1 MEQAIYKNNIQLFE
15 TLLHKNKY
23 ENKYELIEKII
34 VSEPEQ
40 KTSDFKKEFYFN
52 LYDIDSRKSMIDLVV
67 DYNEIKN
74 AFLDINP
81 PITIINQNKNDTVE
95 NMMIKIDYPK
105 DPQSDNF
112 KIHNTKQI
120 YILASAL
127 SDSIKDHERSKYMNQ
142 LTLRIYVLK
151 PQNNEA
157 KDIFSKIIL
166 NNIIVGQKKPVLNL
180 FSEFFLNYVSILDDS
195 ENLIKI
201 KLMNF
206 ILESVMESKDQ
217 RFMLNDYL
225 LFQRILSLIPPYDG
239 LLKFIVYA
247 CLKVDETD
255 HKAHWYFYLLIKQI
269 LEHPNRP
276 KQIHT
281 EIIDCFYLSVIYMYM
296 YVSFHSK
303 KDLKQKYG
311 YFRVL
316 NRLLLTTITSNPD
329 IIQVIKFVS
338 DLELS
343 INDLQLDYPA
353 QTIAT
358 FYVLDFSDYEKPIKK
373 KLFERKEF
381 KNTFGRQPPK
391 KNKKNKK
398 NVSKKPPSGS
408 VDKYNSYGFFNIYLP
423 HDQNNYAIQMASKI
437 GDHRFLRF
445 LIELRN
451 QNPYIDPT
459 CDQTNIPLV
468 NVIDGIQRIT
478 VDRIET
484 SDDID
489 YWKCLKILMKHGNVS
504 IPVEYQELLNPNT
517 MIENENID
525 Q

>member
-1 MEQAIYKNNIQLFE
+1 
-15 TLLHKNKY
+15 
-23 ENKYELIEKII
+23 
-34 VSEPEQ
+34 
-40 KTSDFKKEFYFN
+40 
-52 LYDIDSRKSMIDLVV
+52 MIDLVV
-67 DYNEIKN
+67 DYNEIQN
-74 AFLDINP
+74 AYSDINP
-81 PITIINQNKNDTVE
+81 FVTTNKNKNDVLE
-95 NMMIKIDYPK
+95 NSRININYRK
-105 DPQSDNF
+105 DPQSDKF
-112 KIHNTKQI
+112 KKHNTDQI
-120 YILASAL
+120 YTLVDNL
-127 SDSIKDHERSKYMNQ
+127 SDSLEDHERSKYMNQ
-142 LTLRIYVLK
+142 LALRIYVLK

-157 KDIFSKIIL
+157 KNIFSQIIL

-180 FSEFFLNYVSILDDS
+180 FSDFFLTYVSILDDP

-201 KLMNF
+201 NLMNS
-206 ILESVMESKDQ
+206 ILESVMESKNQ

-239 LLKFIVYA
+239 LLYYIFLA

-269 LEHPNRP
+269 LEHPKRP
-276 KQIHT
+276 KQIHR
-281 EIIDCFYLSVIYMYM
+281 EIIACFYLSVIYMYV
-296 YVSFHSK
+296 YFHSK
-303 KDLKQKYG
+303 KDLKQNYG

-329 IIQVIKFVS
+329 IIQVINFS
-338 DLELS
+338 DFEMS
-343 INDLQLDYPA
+343 INDLKLDYSA

-358 FYVLDFSDYEKPIKK
+358 FYLFLDFSDYEKPILK
-373 KLFERKEF
+373 KLFEHKEF
-381 KNTFGRQPPK
+381 KNTFGRRPSK
-391 KNKKNKK
+391 KNKKNAFG
-398 NVSKKPPSGS
+398 KPPSGS
-408 VDKYNSYGFFNIYLP
+408 VEKYNSYGFFNVYLP
-423 HDQNNYAIQMASKI
+423 HDKNNYAIQMASKI

-459 CDQTNIPLV
+459 CDHTNIPLV
-468 NVIDGIQRIT
+468 NVIDGIRTIT
-478 VDRIET
+478 DQIET

-504 IPVEYQELLNPNT
+504 ITVEYQELLNSNT

>member
-1 MEQAIYKNNIQLFE
+1 MEQAIYKNDIQLFE
-15 TLLHKNKY
+15 TLLNKKKYNKY
-23 ENKYELIEKII
+23 NLIEQII

-40 KTSDFKKEFYFN
+40 GTSDFNKEIYFN

-67 DYNEIKN
+67 DYNEIQN
-74 AFLDINP
+74 AFLDISP
-81 PITIINQNKNDTVE
+81 SITTNQNKNVALE
-95 NMMIKIDYPK
+95 NSIIQINYPK
-105 DPQSDNF
+105 DPESDNF
-112 KIHNTKQI
+112 KKHNTEQI
-120 YILASAL
+120 YILASHL
-127 SDSIKDHERSKYMNQ
+127 SHSLEDHERSKYMNQ
-142 LTLRIYVLK
+142 LALRIYVLK

-157 KDIFSKIIL
+157 KDIFSNIL
-166 NNIIVGQKKPVLNL
+166 NIIVGQKKPVLNL
-180 FSEFFLNYVSILDDS
+180 FSEFFLNYVSILDDP

-201 KLMNF
+201 KLMNS

-239 LLKFIVYA
+239 LLYYIVSA

-269 LEHPNRP
+269 LEHPKRP
-276 KQIHT
+276 KQIHR
-281 EIIDCFYLSVIYMYM
+281 EIIACFYLSVIYMYV
-296 YVSFHSK
+296 YFHSEK
-303 KDLKQKYG
+303 EFSKQNYG

-316 NRLLLTTITSNPD
+316 NRLLLTTITSTN
-329 IIQVIKFVS
+329 IIRVIKIS
-338 DLELS
+338 DFEMSINELELDYS
-343 INDLQLDYPA
+343 VDEITDFYLIN
-353 QTIAT
+353 
-358 FYVLDFSDYEKPIKK
+358 FSDYEKPILNKLLKHKK
-373 KLFERKEF
+373 FI
-381 KNTFGRQPPK
+381 NTFGRRPSK
-391 KNKKNKK
+391 NNKK
-398 NVSKKPPSGS
+398 SAAKPPRSPKGS
-408 VDKYNSYGFFNIYLP
+408 VEKYKSYGFFNIYLP

-437 GDHRFLRF
+437 GDHRFLHF

-468 NVIDGIQRIT
+468 NVIDGIRRIT
-478 VDRIET
+478 DDRIET
-484 SDDID
+484 SSDID
-489 YWKCLKILMKHGNVS
+489 YLKCLEILTEHGNVS

>member
-1 MEQAIYKNNIQLFE
+1 MKQAIYKNDIQLFK
-15 TLLHKNKY
+15 TFLNKK
-23 ENKYELIEKII
+23 KYDDRLIEQII

-40 KTSDFKKEFYFN
+40 GTPDFNKEIYFN

-67 DYNEIKN
+67 DYNEIQN
-74 AFLDINP
+74 AYSDINP
-81 PITIINQNKNDTVE
+81 FVTTNKNKNDALE
-95 NMMIKIDYPK
+95 NSRINIKYPK
-105 DPQSDNF
+105 DPQSDEF
-112 KIHNTKQI
+112 KEHNTDQI
-120 YILASAL
+120 YILAHNL
-127 SDSIKDHERSKYMNQ
+127 SDSLEDHERSKYMNQ
-142 LTLRIYVLK
+142 LALRIYVLK

-180 FSEFFLNYVSILDDS
+180 FSDFFLTYVSILDDP

-201 KLMNF
+201 NLMNS

-239 LLKFIVYA
+239 LLYYIFLA

-269 LEHPNRP
+269 LEHPKRT
-276 KQIHT
+276 KQIHR
-281 EIIDCFYLSVIYMYM
+281 EIIACFYLSVIYMYV
-296 YVSFHSK
+296 YFHSK
-303 KDLKQKYG
+303 KDLKQNYG

-329 IIQVIKFVS
+329 IIQVINVS
-338 DLELS
+338 DFEMS
-343 INDLQLDYPA
+343 INDLNLDYSA
-353 QTIAT
+353 HTIAT
-358 FYVLDFSDYEKPIKK
+358 FYLLDFSDYEKPI
-373 KLFERKEF
+373 FEHKEI
-381 KNTFGRQPPK
+381 KNTFGRRPSK

-398 NVSKKPPSGS
+398 NGVE
-408 VDKYNSYGFFNIYLP
+408 KYNSYGFFNIYLP

-468 NVIDGIQRIT
+468 NVIDGIRTIT
-478 VDRIET
+478 NRIET

-489 YWKCLKILMKHGNVS
+489 YWKCLEILTEHGNVQS
-504 IPVEYQELLNPNT
+504 QLNIKNF
-517 MIENENID
+517 
-525 Q
+525 